1 MKNFLGFGGG
11 GGGGGGGGVGGSV
24 GSALLKLKILG
35 GRLNCLYKSVE
46 PYQTSTF
53 VLFHTACKKVELC

>member
-1 MKNFLGFGGG
+1 MKNFLGL
-11 GGGGGGGGVGGSV
+11 GGGVGGSV